1 MAGKETLREAI
12 ESSPILRQ
20 YLKDHPEY
28 GEPEYVQLQL
38 GFKLREDEIANHIYR
53 TGPNLFVHVL
63 SDDKG
68 MRHYLSVAPT
78 MPPEQLKLYEKIRD
92 TLLQNA
98 FYAKHNPINTAE
110 FDKELDKLFDNQT
123 KVSDNPVMKLFEE
136 KVLNKIAVADPA
148 VRENLRY
155 FMKRD
160 LVRLGPLDPAFQDTF
175 LEEISGNGTN
185 NVWIYHK
192 IFGPLESNVHF
203 ESEHGLQKY
212 IYHITELLDRPATD
226 SHPIIDVAFPDG
238 SRANILYGT
247 DISKRGTSYTLRKF
261 SSTPVSVTQLV
272 NWNTMG
278 ADEAAYLWLG
288 LENNLSLFMCG
299 ETASGKTTTLN
310 ALTAFINPTAK
321 VYTVE
326 DTPEVNLPHKNW
338 QRSITLEGK
347 LGMFHLLKLALECRP
362 NFVIVGEFRD
372 QEGAVA
378 FQAMQAG
385 YPVMATFHAGHI
397 TTLVQR
403 LTGDPIFIPKDFLAN
418 LNLVVFQAPVT
429 INNRVVRRIININE
443 IEGYSIHSNS
453 VITRNTF
460 VWEANRDFHSF
471 RGMFNSFA
479 MDSIVAKRMKV
490 KDREEVYKEIEKRGK
505 IISAMVENKIFNY
518 YDTFDVFQKYRT
530 GGVEAL
536 PFNI

>member
-1 MAGKETLREAI
+1 MAGKETLREAVQ
-12 ESSPILRQ
+12 SSPALAT
-20 YLKDHPEY
+20 YLKAHPEF
-28 GEPEYVQLQL
+28 GEPELVTLQL
-38 GFKLREDEIANHIYR
+38 GFKLREDEIASHIYR
-53 TGPNLFVHVL
+53 TGPNLFVHVV

-68 MRHYLSVAPT
+68 MRHYNSVGPT
-78 MPPEQLKLYEKIRD
+78 LPDDQKKLYVKIRD

-98 FYAKHNPINTAE
+98 FYAKHNPINIAE
-110 FDKELDKLFDNQT
+110 FDKELDTLFDNQT
-123 KVSDNPVMKLFEE
+123 KLSENPVVRLFEE
-136 KVLNKIAVADPA
+136 KLLNKIAVNDPA
-148 VRENLRY
+148 ARENILH
-155 FMKRD
+155 FIKRD
-160 LVRLGPLDPAFQDTF
+160 LVRLGTLDPPFADTF

-185 NVWIYHK
+185 NIWIYHK

-203 ESEHGLQKY
+203 ESEAELQKY
-212 IYHITELLDRPATD
+212 MYHITELLDRPATD

-261 SSTPVSVTQLV
+261 SSTQVSVTQLV

-338 QRSITLEGK
+338 TRAITLEGK

-397 TTLVQR
+397 GTLVQR
-403 LTGDPIFIPKDFLAN
+403 LSGDPIFIPKDFLAN

-429 INNRVVRRIININE
+429 INNKVVRRVININE
-443 IEGYSIHSNS
+443 IEGYSAYTNS
-453 VITRNTF
+453 VVTRNTF
-460 VWEANRDFHSF
+460 VWEATRDFHSF
-471 RGMFNSFA
+471 RGMYNSFA
-479 MDSIVAKRMKV
+479 MDSIVARRMKA
-490 KDREEVYKEIEKRGK
+490 KSRDEVYKEIEKRGK
-505 IISAMVENKIFNY
+505 VIAAMVENKIFNY
-518 YDTFDVFQKYRT
+518 YDTFDIFQKYRT
-530 GGVEAL
+530 GGLEAL
-536 PFNI
+536 PFSV